1 MARKGNKN
9 RGRKKIEI
17 KKIESEDARHVC
29 FSKRRIGVFT
39 KASELSTMC
48 GAHVAVVVH
57 SPSGTPYSFGSP
69 SVNSVVNSFLTQ
81 SPVMA
86 PPANSTR
93 EYVINKLNKE
103 YMEVSN
109 KLHAEKQKK
118 AMLDQRAKEAVMA
131 RELELL
137 MKMDQLSL
145 DELNLLL
152 PSLYQAKNWLNER
165 IMARLSHVHPVTTAN
180 MALLLGMSGN
190 YDGVSGAIV
199 QSSAPSPAPSSGA
212 IIEPIN
218 YASNPFMPGS
228 V

>member
-17 KKIESEDARHVC
+17 KKIESEEARHVC

-69 SVNSVVNSFLTQ
+69 SVNSVVDSFLTQ
-81 SPVMA
+81 SPVIA

-93 EYVINKLNKE
+93 EYVINQLNKE

-152 PSLYQAKNWLNER
+152 PSLYQAKNWLHER
-165 IMARLSHVHPVTTAN
+165 IRARLSHVRPVTTPS
-180 MALLLGMSGN
+180 MGLLLGMSGN
-190 YDGVSGAIV
+190 FDGVSRAMV
-199 QSSAPSPAPSSGA
+199 QSSAPSPPPSSGA
-212 IIEPIN
+212 IMGPIN
-218 YASNPFMPGS
+218 YVPNPFMLGS

>member
-1 MARKGNKN
+1 MARKGNKS

-69 SVNSVVNSFLTQ
+69 SVNSVINSFLTQ

-86 PPANSTR
+86 PPANSTH

-118 AMLDQRAKEAVMA
+118 AMLDQRANDAVMA

-137 MKMDQLSL
+137 IKMDQLSL

-165 IMARLSHVHPVTTAN
+165 IMA
-180 MALLLGMSGN
+180 LLLGMSGN
-190 YDGVSGAIV
+190 FDGVSGAIV
-199 QSSAPSPAPSSGA
+199 QSSAASPAPSSGA
-212 IIEPIN
+212 IIGPIN
-218 YASNPFMPGS
+218 YASNPFMPAS
-228 V
+228 I